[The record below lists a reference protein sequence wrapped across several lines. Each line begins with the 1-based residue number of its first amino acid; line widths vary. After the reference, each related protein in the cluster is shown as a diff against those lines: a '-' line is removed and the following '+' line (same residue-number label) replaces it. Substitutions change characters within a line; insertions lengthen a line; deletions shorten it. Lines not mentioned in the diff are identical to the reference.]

1 MDVIFALGSGICSAF
16 RSIANGSMAY
26 SFPLAF
32 DSKLFQNVFS
42 DFTFKFFLCTVDPD
56 TSKPKAFCSI
66 EKISQPEQPSNF
78 QQTEKQSIFW

>member
-26 SFPLAF
+26 SFPIAF
-32 DSKLFQNVFS
+32 D
-42 DFTFKFFLCTVDPD
+42 
-56 TSKPKAFCSI
+56 SKPKAFCSI

-78 QQTEKQSIFW
+78 QQAEKQSIFW